1 MSEKS
6 KETFD
11 KALKL
16 NPGEQIL
23 LEFHTRGELESFR
36 VQLSRDKVT
45 CRTLLG
51 ELADE
56 VIIRKNTRT
65 GHQLLILEKLPILP
79 VITVKT
85 DKPATVHKDTDKDRQ
100 RKLMRADG
108 LSPEEIEDA
117 LKE

>member
-16 NPGEQIL
+16 SPGEQII
-23 LEFHTRGELESFR
+23 LEFYTWGELESFR
-36 VQLSRDKVT
+36 VQLSRDKMA
-45 CRTLLG
+45 CRKMLG

-65 GHQLLILEKLPILP
+65 GHQLLILEKMPILP
-79 VITVKT
+79 ALTIKAGRIVTT
-85 DKPATVHKDTDKDRQ
+85 QSNTTERQ
-100 RKLMRADG
+100 RKLMEVDG
-108 LSPEEIEDA
+108 CSPEEIADA
-117 LKE
+117 LK